1 VENFGKRPK
10 TAWNYCGRI
19 RFERTPTVTQSAPI
33 DTPRSRSLTLRVRFI
48 PKGSHGKGR
57 SHFSTEYA
65 SSQAHARI
73 SGADG
78 QQERPSRTETPSSQ
92 GPQTLDGEQ
101 RIARTSQRST
111 ESSRLRFEVD
121 VRFRPEERIRR
132 RAEFKQVY
140 ERGVRIHSRYST
152 VFILSNERGAGRL
165 GIAATRKLGGAV
177 QRNRAKRLIREVFR
191 RNKIAAGF
199 DVVVIPKR
207 DLLDAS
213 LSTLETDYRTLLER
227 RLRPVR

>member
-1 VENFGKRPK
+1 
-10 TAWNYCGRI
+10 
-19 RFERTPTVTQSAPI
+19 
-33 DTPRSRSLTLRVRFI
+33 
-48 PKGSHGKGR
+48 
-57 SHFSTEYA
+57 
-65 SSQAHARI
+65 
-73 SGADG
+73 
-78 QQERPSRTETPSSQ
+78 
-92 GPQTLDGEQ
+92 
-101 RIARTSQRST
+101 
-111 ESSRLRFEVD
+111 

-152 VFILSNERGAGRL
+152 VFILSNERQVGRL

-199 DVVVIPKR
+199 DVVIIPKR

-227 RLRPVR
+227 RLRPAR